1 MSLDPGDPEPRPW
14 SVLVVAAVMLFI
26 GFDHLDGLDDPD
38 TRELAVGGLGFGA
51 VCLALFF
58 SRDLR
63 EFVNRYWPPR
73 L

>member
-1 MSLDPGDPEPRPW
+1 MRLDPDVPEPRPW
-14 SVLVVAAVMLFI
+14 SLLVVASVMLFI
-26 GFDHLDGLDDPD
+26 GFDHLDNLGDPD

-51 VCLALFF
+51 LCLALFF

-63 EFVNRYWPPR
+63 EFIERYWPPR